1 MENNIL
7 KEKNIKL
14 HFPARLQKIARLWQQ
29 RSTTVLKHRKKLLQL
44 EASGFYDEGYS
55 RNHTINLID
64 RGVSTIV
71 PYLVEGNPQVLVET
85 KIPRLRSFA
94 YTTQLAM
101 NYFIDKMN
109 LAQNVLIPAAVNSM
123 FGMAVTRTSIEWD
136 RNISFKDKV
145 YRVGTPTV
153 ILIDDSN
160 YIGDP
165 SVRRW
170 QDFQIE
176 GDVYQLP
183 TDYAKEF
190 FGSFNSK
197 NSDYIS
203 ADAQTRWDVSPRDIT
218 SRNFDRKL
226 LSLRDY
232 TTFIDLYIY
241 DEDIIVT
248 IMPEGKKAKILRTV
262 ENDFNVSP
270 YDKLAYKLF
279 PEEPYPIPPAW
290 SWHDI
295 DVSVN
300 ILVDKMKEQAEAQK
314 DIIAYEGQAEKD
326 AETIRVAK
334 NNEVVKVDN
343 IDAIKAISYGGA
355 NPLNFQYISYMEDQ
369 FSKQGGNADVLGGR
383 GAQAPTL
390 GQEQMVFANA
400 SRIVNNMVTR
410 YNNFMTSI
418 IKKLAWGYW
427 TDPTVYVP
435 LVKEIPGVASIPVVF
450 SQPEQVG
457 DFYDFAFNITPYST
471 QRVNPKQKFQE
482 MMMFLTQWI
491 IPTMGMAAQQGAQ
504 LDVNEINRI
513 LSGYLGMDNFNQW
526 YKTAIPTGLENINYT
541 MMPMGNKAQKNQ
553 AQSNDSGG
561 ASPGSRTANMFQQQ
575 ARAGGESS
583 PNQQTGVKQ

>member
-1 MENNIL
+1 MAKNIL
-7 KEKNIKL
+7 TEQNVKL
-14 HFPARLQKIARLWQQ
+14 HFPARLQKIAKLWEI
-29 RSTTVLKHRKKLLQL
+29 RCRPMLKHRKKLLQAW
-44 EASGFYDEGYS
+44 ASGFFDEGYS
-55 RNHTINLID
+55 RTHTLNMID

-71 PYLVEGNPQVLVET
+71 PYLVEGNPKVLVET
-85 KIPRLRSFA
+85 KIPRLRSFS

-101 NYFIDKMN
+101 NFFIDKMN
-109 LAQNVLIPAAVNSM
+109 LAQNILIPSAINSM

-136 RNISFKDKV
+136 RNVTFKDEV

-153 ILIDDSN
+153 ILVDDSN

-190 FGSFNSK
+190 FGEKYADF
-197 NSDYIS
+197 IT
-203 ADAQTRWDVSPRDIT
+203 ADAQTKWDVSPREVT

-241 DEDIIVT
+241 DEDVIVT
-248 IMPEGKKAKILRTV
+248 IMPEGKRAKILRTV

-295 DVSVN
+295 DVSMN

-314 DIIAYEGQAEKD
+314 DVIVAEASAEKS
-326 AETIRVAK
+326 AETIRTVK
-334 NNEVVKVDN
+334 NNEVVIVDN
-343 IDAIKAISYGGA
+343 IDGVKSVSFGGA
-355 NPLNFQYISYMEDQ
+355 NPLNFPYIGYLEDQ
-369 FSKQGGNADVLGGR
+369 FSKQGGNPDVLGGR

-400 SRIVNNMVTR
+400 SRIVDNMVTR
-410 YNNFMTSI
+410 YNSFMTSI

-450 SQPEQVG
+450 SQSEQAG
-457 DFYDFAFNITPYST
+457 DFYDFAFSITPYST
-471 QRVNPKQKFQE
+471 QRGSPKQKFQE

-491 IPTMGMAAQQGAQ
+491 LPTMGVAAQQGSQ

-513 LSGYLGMDNFNQW
+513 LAGYLGLDNFNQW
-526 YKTAIPTGLENINYT
+526 YRTAVPSGLENVDYR
-541 MMPMGNKAQKNQ
+541 MMPMGNKAQKNK
-553 AQSNDSGG
+553 AQSGDQFG
-561 ASPGSRTANMFQQQ
+561 ASPGSRMANSFGQQ